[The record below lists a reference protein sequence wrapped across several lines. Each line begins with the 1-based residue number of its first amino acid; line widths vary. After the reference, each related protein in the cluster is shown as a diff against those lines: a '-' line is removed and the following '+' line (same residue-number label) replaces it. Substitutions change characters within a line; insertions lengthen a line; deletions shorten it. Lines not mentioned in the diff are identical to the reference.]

1 MKHIIKLEAP
11 LLYET
16 HAPLVD
22 INNQTEFEVAQ
33 ILYAHYE
40 NLKQKGINIAKF

>member
-1 MKHIIKLEAP
+1 MKHIIKLEDPP

-16 HAPLVD
+16 NAPLVD

-40 NLKQKGINIAKF
+40 NLKQQVTM